1 MINTKNKSDISDPM
15 SPQADHTDSMSNE
28 STERPPYHEVETDDI
43 EDDYDAETNPSENSD
58 GSYDSKQ
65 DTDTISGDVY
75 SNKTIYKTTDVSRK
89 LDNTSAD
96 MVRYYARQYK
106 DFLPDAICVE
116 SGSPRFSQRDID
128 ILERIL
134 LLKKEYGYSKEQ
146 IMAALSDSSNRV
158 LTSPSILT
166 HENFMN
172 LLHTDGFTDFMDYY
186 TDSMIKKLKLQ
197 DDKKLDAFLE
207 RITLLLNDVSHPS
220 ISSEKES
227 EAALLEAQNEIEM
240 KEEEIKKLQESQET
254 LEKKLEEFQQQL
266 DEVKQN
272 KPKGLFSRLFNK

>member
-1 MINTKNKSDISDPM
+1 MMNTKNISDISEPI
-15 SPQADHTDSMSNE
+15 SPQADHAGNMSNE
-28 STERPPYHEVETDDI
+28 STERPPYHEVEADDI
-43 EDDYDAETNPSENSD
+43 EDDCDAETNSAEESD
-58 GSYDSKQ
+58 GSSDSEQ
-65 DTDTISGDVY
+65 DTDTYSGEVY
-75 SNKTIYKTTDVSRK
+75 TSQTIYKTTDVSRK
-89 LDNTSAD
+89 LNNISAD

-116 SGSPRFSQRDID
+116 FGSPRFSQRDID

-134 LLKKEYGYSKEQ
+134 LLKREYGYSKEQ
-146 IMAALSDSSNRV
+146 IMAALSDSSNSV
-158 LTSPSILT
+158 LTSPFILT

-172 LLHTDGFTDFMDYY
+172 LLRTDGFTDFMDYY

-207 RITLLLNDVSHPS
+207 RVTLLLNDVSRPS
-220 ISSEKES
+220 ISSEKDS
-227 EAALLEAQNEIEM
+227 EAALVEAQNEILM
-240 KEEEIKKLQESQET
+240 KENEIKKLQDSQET